1 MTNLILASSSLGR
14 KKLLSYLKIPFK
26 IIPSDLEESKIIGK
40 NPLDTL
46 RLRAKLKGES
56 ISNKI
61 LSSNDQSLK
70 TKDYLIL
77 SADSGAILDNKL
89 IGKPKDRTNAVRILQ
104 TLSGR
109 THKFVTAVYV
119 IKQQSNIS
127 NTVLDTFSESLVTFR
142 KIRKEEINFYL
153 SVTDFTRYAASYA
166 LISAQ
171 DFITKVEGSQSN
183 VIGLP
188 LEIVSPFFRK
198 NWFIPKLSQSA
209 RSPLRQ

>member
-1 MTNLILASSSLGR
+1 MIKLILASSSLGR
-14 KKLLSYLKIPFK
+14 KKLLSYLKIPFT

-46 RLRAKLKGES
+46 RLRAKLKSES
-56 ISNKI
+56 VARAALAKGFN
-61 LSSNDQSLK
+61 
-70 TKDYLIL
+70 TAYLIL
-77 SADSGAILDNKL
+77 SADSGAILNDQL
-89 IGKPKDRTNAVRILQ
+89 IGKPKNHADAVRILQ

-142 KIRKEEINFYL
+142 KIKKEEINFYL
-153 SVTDFTRYAASYA
+153 RVTDFTRYAASYA

-171 DFITKVEGSQSN
+171 NFITRVDGSLSN

-188 LEIVSPFFRK
+188 LEIVIPRLRK
-198 NWFIPKLSQSA
+198 LG
-209 RSPLRQ
+209 L